1 MNKLNEYREKLLIEI
16 TGYRNEH
23 KTQEDFINKPSVIG
37 FAGFWTNRL
46 YNKDVPNLFIWANAL
61 GHMDAAERALKRKDI
76 ATAFS
81 YILQARRYYLVAL
94 KQYLTWREGI
104 QGARVKMKG
113 AILKASVLAIGSI
126 RNACCHCTACTGY
139 PRGCYSTGTGRT
151 DDGQSDQRDRA
162 GRQCIHGRSL
172 YRRLYRSR
180 TNGGGRNRSGN
191 GPRKITKVI
200 LGKS

>member
-1 MNKLNEYREKLLIEI
+1 MIEI

-113 AILKASVLAIGSI
+113 AILKASVLAIAAFVTPAVIARLALAIPEAATS
-126 RNACCHCTACTGY
+126 TAAAEQTMAKAINVIEQADSVFMAEAFTEGY
-139 PRGCYSTGTGRT
+139 TEAELMEGAETEVEMDLAKSL
-151 DDGQSDQRDRA
+151 
-162 GRQCIHGRSL
+162 RSF
-172 YRRLYRSR
+172 
-180 TNGGGRNRSGN
+180 
-191 GPRKITKVI
+191 
-200 LGKS
+200 